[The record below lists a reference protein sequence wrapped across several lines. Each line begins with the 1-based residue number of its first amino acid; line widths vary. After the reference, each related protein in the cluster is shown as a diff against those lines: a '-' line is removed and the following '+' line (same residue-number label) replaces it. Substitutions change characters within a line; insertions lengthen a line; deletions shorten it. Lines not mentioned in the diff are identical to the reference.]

1 MRDDALAAALAKTA
15 QPSARVV
22 SKAVDTLSD
31 EEIIGV
37 VCDGDTEAFSVL
49 IKRHEDF
56 VFTLARGIVF
66 SDDAAKDIAQEVFL
80 RAYRGIR
87 RFEKRSSFKTWLYRI
102 AYNTSMSHLKRL
114 EKMAE
119 CDDNIIGETADYSS
133 GQALRMTLKKLIEQ
147 LKPELKAVVIFHY
160 FDDLKYEEIAEIM
173 GCPVGTIKIR
183 LFRAKHDLKE
193 LWERYAVQ
201 LP

>member
-1 MRDDALAAALAKTA
+1 M
-15 QPSARVV
+15 
-22 SKAVDTLSD
+22 
-31 EEIIGV
+31 
-37 VCDGDTEAFSVL
+37 
-49 IKRHEDF
+49 
-56 VFTLARGIVF
+56 
-66 SDDAAKDIAQEVFL
+66 